1 VAKHLLNGH
10 WFTPDQLSEVSGIP
24 AHTIRDRLRRGY
36 TVEEAIK
43 QLPVQESIKEFCEAS
58 YYQDWIGMP
67 MSDLYEIFYKWCI
80 SNGHELVS
88 KQAFTRHIMS
98 MYPML
103 KIIPTKR
110 GDKCYRIIRL
120 RG

>member
-1 VAKHLLNGH
+1 MARYELKGSWYIPN
-10 WFTPDQLSEVSGIP
+10 QLSEMSGIP

-36 TVEEAIK
+36 SVEEAIK
-43 QLPVQESIKEFCEAS
+43 MLPVHESVREFCEAS
-58 YYQDWIGMP
+58 YYPDWIGMA

-80 SNGHELVS
+80 SNGYKLVS
-88 KQAFTRHIMS
+88 KQAFTRHIIS

-110 GDKCYRIIRL
+110 GDKYQRVIR
-120 RG
+120 RN